1 MNPIEY
7 LNQSELLSAIITKLD
22 SLTQEVHEKFDSVH
36 EKFDS
41 VHEKIHSLTREMYE
55 IKGSVDSLKE
65 DMDWVKAT
73 LQEGLVHGIET
84 IDVVRGIDIRMSV
97 IEQLFPTHRTFV
109 VSLPPNYRL

>member
-22 SLTQEVHEKFDSVH
+22 SLTQEVH